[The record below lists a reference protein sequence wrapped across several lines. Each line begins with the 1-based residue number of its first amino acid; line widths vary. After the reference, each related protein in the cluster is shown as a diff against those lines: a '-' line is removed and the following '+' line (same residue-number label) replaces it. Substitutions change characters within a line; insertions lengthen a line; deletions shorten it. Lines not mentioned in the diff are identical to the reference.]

1 MDFLQTEGLSW
12 RGGAVI
18 AWSGMRGV
26 VTLAAAQSL
35 PSDLPYRPQ
44 LVLVAFTVAIVTLV
58 AQGASL
64 PRVIDRLDVQ
74 GSDEQAERVKLAPL
88 VTEINS
94 AGLATLNNPE
104 LDDARAEGAHASHVI
119 DRAQAILDV
128 EQSRLD
134 IH

>member
-26 VTLAAAQSL
+26 VTLAAAQ
-35 PSDLPYRPQ
+35 
-44 LVLVAFTVAIVTLV
+44 
-58 AQGASL
+58 
-64 PRVIDRLDVQ
+64 
-74 GSDEQAERVKLAPL
+74 
-88 VTEINS
+88 
-94 AGLATLNNPE
+94 
-104 LDDARAEGAHASHVI
+104 
-119 DRAQAILDV
+119 AILDV

>member
-58 AQGASL
+58 VQGASL
-64 PRVIDRLDVQ
+64 PWVIDRLD
-74 GSDEQAERVKLAPL
+74 
-88 VTEINS
+88 
-94 AGLATLNNPE
+94 
-104 LDDARAEGAHASHVI
+104 
-119 DRAQAILDV
+119 
-128 EQSRLD
+128 

>member
-58 AQGASL
+58 VQGASL
-64 PRVIDRLDVQ
+64 PWVIDRLDVQ
-74 GSDEQAERVKLAPL
+74 GSDEQAERVKLATL
-88 VTEINS
+88 VTEIDS
-94 AGLATLNNPE
+94 AGLAT